1 MTNKNEAGNAVN
13 NILST
18 LKDNPKALYG
28 LVGAVLVVAIL
39 LVMGGTKN
47 GELGAAK
54 VAAIAPGQ
62 QVVIK
67 NPNVGNTILTATPKL
82 VSAEEEDDLQVTCR
96 QVAAGTTAVV
106 EEEITSNYLSFVKV
120 TLKDGECQGKTGWVP
135 KVNIA
140 AQ

>member
-1 MTNKNEAGNAVN
+1 MTNKNEAGSAVN

-28 LVGAVLVVAIL
+28 LIGAVVVIAIAM
-39 LVMGGTKN
+39 VMGGTTN

-54 VAAIAPGQ
+54 VVAVTPGQ

-82 VSAEEEDDLQVTCR
+82 ASVEEEDDQQVLCR
-96 QVAAGTTAVV
+96 QVAAGTTAIV
-106 EEEITSNYLSFVKV
+106 EEEITANYLSFVKV
-120 TLKDGECQGKTGWVP
+120 TLQDGECQGKIGWVP
-135 KVNIA
+135 KVNITA
-140 AQ
+140 K